1 MDRSVADVGTLLH
14 LGELLHNQIRKVFA
28 DDRKWNERPS
38 AGILPHPWQVG
49 SELRSAGGD
58 SFYREILLMSLFY
71 LIEEHN
77 RVGAP
82 WNSFERLACL
92 LDVIPDTLHWGE
104 RLIGEPSVN

>member
-1 MDRSVADVGTLLH
+1 MIVNGTNGPVQVFSAASLK
-14 LGELLHNQIRKVFA
+14 GRKA
-28 DDRKWNERPS
+28 
-38 AGILPHPWQVG
+38 G

-77 RVGAP
+77 RVGVP

-104 RLIGEPSVN
+104 RLIGEPQVN

>member
-1 MDRSVADVGTLLH
+1 MRHSVVLDFLVVLANELPDAVARGAEFGATNDVVSP
-14 LGELLHNQIRKVFA
+14 RA
-28 DDRKWNERPS
+28 
-38 AGILPHPWQVG
+38 WQVG

-92 LDVIPDTLHWGE
+92 LDVILDTLRWGE
-104 RLIGEPSVN
+104 RLIGDSSVN